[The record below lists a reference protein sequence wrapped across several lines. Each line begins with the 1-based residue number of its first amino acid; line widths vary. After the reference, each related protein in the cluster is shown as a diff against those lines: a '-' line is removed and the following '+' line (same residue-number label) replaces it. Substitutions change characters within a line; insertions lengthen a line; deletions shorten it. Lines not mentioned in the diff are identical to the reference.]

1 MICKRGKGI
10 CRWHRLGLGSILIC
24 LTGGEIALLLG
35 VERSHKS

>member
-1 MICKRGKGI
+1 MICKRGKGT
-10 CRWHRLGLGSILIC
+10 CRWHRLGSILIC